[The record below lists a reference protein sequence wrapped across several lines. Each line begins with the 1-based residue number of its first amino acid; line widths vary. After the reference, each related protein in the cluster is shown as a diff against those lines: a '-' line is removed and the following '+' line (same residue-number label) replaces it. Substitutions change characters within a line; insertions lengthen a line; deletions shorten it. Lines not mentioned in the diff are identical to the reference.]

1 MVMKETPVVV
11 NFTLDFVEILLNSA
25 KGEGC
30 EIMLCDL
37 VGLLDHLDNVLSSLE
52 EKL

>member
-1 MVMKETPVVV
+1 MKETPIVVD
-11 NFTLDFVEILLNSA
+11 FTLDFVEILLNSA

-30 EIMLCDL
+30 EIMLVDL
-37 VGLLDHLDNVLSSLE
+37 VSILDHLDLVLSSLE